1 MNDLNKAVD
10 EFLDPN
16 EQSLMMTQVADERSL
31 TKDIEPS
38 GVDALLIQLQM

>member
-1 MNDLNKAVD
+1 MNDLNRAVD

-38 GVDALLIQLQM
+38 GCDALLIQL